1 MVESVE
7 NMQFI
12 SFHIFLLEIQK
23 HLQENFDSQVFNGRA
38 FKNHLKSEPEVAV
51 SGKKTHF

>member
-1 MVESVE
+1 MVESVD

-23 HLQENFDSQVFNGRA
+23 HLQEILDGQAFNGQA
-38 FKNHLKSEPEVAV
+38 FKI
-51 SGKKTHF
+51 T